1 MTVELEM
8 QDSKIESIFPDQDVR
23 VQVGFT
29 TEYAAAVNYGSDP
42 HWPPMSPMVRWTNK
56 LGWENYGLKASQS
69 EDELWAA
76 VDRRRT
82 EGEPLP
88 GAYYLAAH
96 IAENGTK
103 PMLYASDAF
112 VQAQQEGESWVEGR
126 NYDAE
131 TPIVEIAQDFGNWTL
146 ELANDNLVQ
155 RVSSAATGKLQQ
167 SAFPAEVLQ
176 K

>member
-76 VDRRRT
+76 VDRRRLGSSGVVRVRRRGRFPVLWVIRAT
-82 EGEPLP
+82 SDSVLTAVGGSPQPRKSDTAIANRRASVRAGLRD
-88 GAYYLAAH
+88 GA
-96 IAENGTK
+96 ER
-103 PMLYASDAF
+103 AF
-112 VQAQQEGESWVEGR
+112 RGLSRAVRLG
-126 NYDAE
+126 
-131 TPIVEIAQDFGNWTL
+131 
-146 ELANDNLVQ
+146 
-155 RVSSAATGKLQQ
+155 RVSRGAWRVRSAAGR
-167 SAFPAEVLQ
+167 SR
-176 K
+176 